1 MAETLRLMVVAGEP
15 SGDAHAAA
23 LVTELRNAAGDRK
36 LELFGATGP
45 KMRTAGVDSIVDTDK
60 LSILG
65 LIEIGRVLP
74 KFLRAYKQLKTA
86 AIERA
91 ADAVVLV
98 DWPDFNLPLARALHR
113 RGVKVIY
120 YISPQLWAW
129 RQHRVEQIRR
139 SVDLLLAILPFEREW
154 YEQRGVKQVE
164 FVGHPLVGQVK
175 PRFDRVEF
183 CQRHQL
189 DPSAPIVSLLPG
201 SRHKEVVRILP
212 PLLKAAALLKSKQP
226 EVQSVLVV
234 APSRSEAEVRY
245 IIAKQHS
252 SLDLLIVREE
262 TREALAASAVAVV
275 ASGTATLE
283 AALLETP
290 MVIVYK
296 ESFVNWHTL
305 GRLIKAEH
313 YGLPNLIAGKR
324 LVTELIQNDFTSEK
338 VVDEVLRLLVAET
351 NANVRVELRE
361 AVEKL
366 GNAGASERAAT
377 RILEFVSQ

>member
-1 MAETLRLMVVAGEP
+1 
-15 SGDAHAAA
+15 
-23 LVTELRNAAGDRK
+23 
-36 LELFGATGP
+36 
-45 KMRTAGVDSIVDTDK
+45 
-60 LSILG
+60 
-65 LIEIGRVLP
+65 
-74 KFLRAYKQLKTA
+74 
-86 AIERA
+86 
-91 ADAVVLV
+91 
-98 DWPDFNLPLARALHR
+98 
-113 RGVKVIY
+113 
-120 YISPQLWAW
+120 
-129 RQHRVEQIRR
+129 
-139 SVDLLLAILPFEREW
+139 
-154 YEQRGVKQVE
+154 
-164 FVGHPLVGQVK
+164 
-175 PRFDRVEF
+175 VEF

>member
-1 MAETLRLMVVAGEP
+1 LRK
-15 SGDAHAAA
+15 
-23 LVTELRNAAGDRK
+23 AAGDRK

-45 KMRTAGVDSIVDTDK
+45 KMRSAGVDSIADTDT

-74 KFLRAYKQLKTA
+74 KFLRTYKQLKTA

-139 SVDLLLAILPFEREW
+139 NVDLLLAILPFEREW
-154 YEQRGVKQVE
+154 YEKRGVKQVE
-164 FVGHPLVGQVK
+164 FMGHPLVGQVQ
-175 PRFDRVEF
+175 PRFDREKF

-189 DPSAPIVSLLPG
+189 KLSAPIVSLLPG

-212 PLLKAAALLKSKQP
+212 LLLEAAVLLKSKQP
-226 EVQSVLVV
+226 NVQAVLVV
-234 APSRSEAEVRY
+234 APSRSEAEVRD
-245 IIAKQHS
+245 IIANQHAS
-252 SLDLLIVREE
+252 VELLIVKDE
-262 TREALAASAVAVV
+262 TREALAASDVAVV

-290 MVIVYK
+290 LVIVYK

-377 RILEFVSQ
+377 RILEFVER